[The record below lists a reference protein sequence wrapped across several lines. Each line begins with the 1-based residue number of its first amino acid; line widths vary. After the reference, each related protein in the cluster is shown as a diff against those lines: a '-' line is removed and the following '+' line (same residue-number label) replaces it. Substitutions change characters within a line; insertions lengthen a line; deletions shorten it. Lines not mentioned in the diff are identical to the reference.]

1 MIFKRRNF
9 LFIVLAL
16 LVAAGGY
23 LAGRLQSTPLFDR
36 SEPSRI
42 QDDQAEPET
51 ARPIPCETQVAR
63 ADARTQDG
71 QAEPEAAKAKPCE
84 TQAAKADPRPKVTGG
99 AVCLVAGDQKAPTSS
114 APTPVVPARLSNPRR
129 TDVVNVVK
137 RCGGAVVNI
146 HCERTSTEAPAVG
159 EVFGLAPSQSRTNGM
174 GTGIIIDP
182 RGYIITNHHV
192 IEDVNVIRVGLHD
205 GTATNAHV
213 VARDTE
219 VDLALLKIDISRP
232 LPVMP
237 LGTANDLM
245 VGETVVAVGNAYGYP
260 DTVSVGVISA
270 IKRDVTLNKDMTYKS
285 LIQTDAAVNPGN
297 SGGPLLNVNGELIG
311 VNVAIRAGS
320 QRIAFAIPVDTVLHA
335 AAKMMSTCKHNGT
348 SHGMIVRDDVLVPEE
363 SGHDDVRPAQMPSAA
378 GLALRRLVVERL
390 ETDSPAAKA
399 GLHRGDIITQ
409 VDDTQICCALE
420 LERALL
426 DHTAG
431 DRMALAVRRGGH
443 EEHLELVLQAVEHT
457 VPEPADLVWRK
468 IGLKLS
474 PVPAEQVARANQQ
487 LHGGMAVLEVRPDSP
502 AGKAGIQRGDVLIGL
517 HQWEILTVDNA
528 AFVLTHAELASF
540 SPLRFFIVRS
550 GQVHR
555 GWIQQIDD

>member
-270 IKRDVTLNKDMTYKS
+270 IRS
-285 LIQTDAAVNPGN
+285 PCDAQQGHDLQEPHPDRRRRQSGQFRRTAVERQRRVDRRQCGY
-297 SGGPLLNVNGELIG
+297 S
-311 VNVAIRAGS
+311 RGS

-335 AAKMMSTCKHNGT
+335 AAKMMSMCKHNGT

-409 VDDTQICCALE
+409 VDDTQICFALE

-457 VPEPADLVWRK
+457 VPEPADLVC
-468 IGLKLS
+468 
-474 PVPAEQVARANQQ
+474 AR
-487 LHGGMAVLEVRPDSP
+487 
-502 AGKAGIQRGDVLIGL
+502 
-517 HQWEILTVDNA
+517 
-528 AFVLTHAELASF
+528 LA
-540 SPLRFFIVRS
+540 
-550 GQVHR
+550 
-555 GWIQQIDD
+555 